1 MATHTKDRTDAV
13 RAHVTGPAAE
23 AVPELIRTLRA
34 ELADPALVLYF
45 ASSAYEPDEVAGPI
59 AEAFDGAVVAGCS
72 TAGEF
77 TDRSNA
83 TEGISAIALP
93 SSVVGTV
100 TAGMGELRPDPE
112 HGTRAAV
119 AEVESALGRPL
130 RSLEAGKALGF
141 VLIDGMSDAEERVNA
156 ELANAA
162 PLLDIVGGSAGDD
175 LAFKKTW
182 VTLHGRVSWSGVVLI
197 MCEVRAPFHI
207 IKSCSFRP
215 MERTLRV
222 TRADLVS
229 RTVHEIDGRPALEA
243 YAAALGLQPH
253 EVTEQTLFEHP
264 LGLMIDGKPWIRSPR
279 TVNADGSISFY
290 AQVLEGCDVELMS
303 ATDLVGDTRSSMMSA
318 VEAAGGA
325 ASGAVLF
332 NCVLRRLQIDH
343 ENTGEQFVDSLAG
356 VPSAGF
362 HTYGE
367 TWLGHVNQTIT
378 GVVFG
383 KPDNTNA

>member
-1 MATHTKDRTDAV
+1 MVTRTQGRAGAV
-13 RAHVTGPAAE
+13 RAHVQGPAEE
-23 AVPELIRTLRA
+23 AVPELIRMLR
-34 ELADPALVLYF
+34 EDMADPALVLYF
-45 ASSAYEPDEVAGPI
+45 ASAAYEPNDLAGPL
-59 AEAFDGAVVAGCS
+59 AVAFDNAVVAGCS

-83 TEGISAIALP
+83 TDGISAIALP
-93 SSVVGTV
+93 ASVIGTV
-100 TAGMGELRPDPE
+100 TAGMGELGTDPE
-112 HGTRAAV
+112 SGTRAAV

-130 RSLEAGKALGF
+130 RSFEAGKMLGF

-162 PLLDIVGGSAGDD
+162 PMLDIVGGSAADD

-182 VTLHGRVSWSGVVLI
+182 VTLHGQVSWSGVVLI

-207 IKSCSFRP
+207 IKSCSFQP

-222 TRADLVS
+222 TRADLAS

-243 YAAALGLQPH
+243 YAAALGLRPH
-253 EVTEQTLFEHP
+253 EVTEETLFEHP

-290 AQVLEGCDVELMS
+290 AQVLEGCDVELMT

-318 VEAAGGA
+318 IDAAGGA

-343 ENTGEQFVDSLAG
+343 EDTADQFVEALAG

-383 KPDNTNA
+383 KPHDA